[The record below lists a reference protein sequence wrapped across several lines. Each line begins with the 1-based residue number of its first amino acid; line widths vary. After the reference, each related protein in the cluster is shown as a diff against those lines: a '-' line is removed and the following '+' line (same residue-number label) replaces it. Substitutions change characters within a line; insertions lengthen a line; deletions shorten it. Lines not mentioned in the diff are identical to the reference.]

1 MEEFEQI
8 LNNLNVKLAGEQKMP
23 RVEKVV
29 ESMILII
36 NPPQNW
42 KFGQVVVVDGT
53 KAVVLSL

>member
-1 MEEFEQI
+1 
-8 LNNLNVKLAGEQKMP
+8 MP